1 MPEIQGVDL
10 HVESSGTGSPVVFVH
25 GSWGNAS
32 SWEPLLGH
40 LPAGHRL
47 IRYDR
52 RGHSRSATP
61 PGQGS
66 VRDDVAD
73 LAGIVREIAGQPAH
87 IVGNSF
93 GATIALRFAG
103 AHPELVRTLAAHE
116 PDAWS
121 VAPDHP
127 AVVAVRQ
134 IEDPVV
140 DLLARGDLEGG
151 TRLFIETI
159 FGRGAWEGLPD
170 ERRQTFLDNAP
181 TFLDEMRDDEA
192 FDLDLEALQRC
203 RAPILVT
210 SGGEGDPGFA
220 VVVDAI
226 AAGAPNVRTERIPG
240 AGHLPYLTHPADYA
254 SLLAAHWGSPDGRRV
269 A

>member
-1 MPEIQGVDL
+1 MPQIGDVEI
-10 HVESSGTGSPVVFVH
+10 HVETSGEGDPVVFVH

-32 SWEPLLGH
+32 SWDPLLGH
-40 LPAGHRL
+40 LPDGYRL

-73 LAGIVREIAGQPAH
+73 LAGIVREIAGRPAH

-103 AHPELVRTLAAHE
+103 AHPDLVRTLAAHE

-121 VAPDHP
+121 VAPDDP
-127 AVVAVRQ
+127 AVVAVRR
-134 IEDPVV
+134 IEEPVV
-140 DLLARGDLEGG
+140 ELLARGDMEGG
-151 TRLFIETI
+151 ARLFIETI
-159 FGRGAWEGLPD
+159 FGPGTWDVLPD

-181 TFLDEMRDDEA
+181 TFLDEMRDPAA
-192 FDLDLEALQRC
+192 FDLDLEALRRC
-203 RAPILVT
+203 PAPILVT
-210 SGGEGDPGFA
+210 NGGEGDPGFG
-220 VVVDAI
+220 VVVAAI
-226 AAGAPNVRTERIPG
+226 AAGAPNVRVDQIPR
-240 AGHLPYLTHPADYA
+240 AGHLPYLTHSADYA
-254 SLLAAHWGSPDGRRV
+254 SLLAAHWGGS
-269 A
+269 